1 MKYNVQNTGPQGP
14 EGGSGM
20 RIVVKVGTST
30 LAHATGRLNI
40 QRMER
45 LCRVLSDLKNAGHEI
60 ILVSSGA
67 IGMGVGKL
75 NLPERPKDVPTK
87 QASAAV
93 GQCEL
98 MYTYDKQFTE
108 YSHTVAQLLLTGED
122 IKSEQRSRNVRNT
135 LSRLLELGAL
145 PIINEN
151 DAVATDEIGVENTI
165 GENDSLS
172 AIVAAAIGADLLVL
186 LSDIDGLYDKDPRR
200 HPDARLIPTVERVD
214 DELFTLAED
223 SSTGLGTGGM
233 ITKLRAAAIATE
245 AGCEMVIAN
254 GSKPEVLY
262 DIAAGRPAGTRFL
275 TGRAAV

>member
-1 MKYNVQNTGPQGP
+1 MCKNTGPQGP

-75 NLPERPKDVPTK
+75 NLPGRPADMPSK
-87 QASAAV
+87 QAAAAV

-262 DIAAGRPAGTRFL
+262 DIAAGRPASTRFL

>member
-1 MKYNVQNTGPQGP
+1 MCKNTGPQGP

-75 NLPERPKDVPTK
+75 NLPGRPADMPSK
-87 QASAAV
+87 QAAAAV

-262 DIAAGRPAGTRFL
+262 DIAAGRPAGTGFL